1 MPITTHSAIVGRL
14 IPAFILIIERRI
26 DASDGEVDFPKL
38 RKMLEEASG
47 YMDMFTAE

>member
-14 IPAFILIIERRI
+14 IPAFILIIEKRL
-26 DASDGEVDFPKL
+26 DNSEGEVDFPHL